1 MIDIGKTLA
10 ALLPENYAFV
20 LRGEP
25 TNEAEFL
32 EAFRPITGIDSN
44 GSAIENADAST
55 WTINWANVVAKKAE
69 LEKEF
74 TDNEYQRKRSG
85 IDGTTDTTYA
95 SIAEQLDMQ
104 YWDSINGTTK
114 WKDHIAAVKAKYPKP
129 S

>member
-32 EAFRPITGIDSN
+32 EAYRPLTGVDSN
-44 GSAIENADAST
+44 NTAIENKDAST
-55 WTINWANVVAKKAE
+55 WTITWADVVAKKAE

-74 TDNEYQRKRSG
+74 TDKEYQRKRSG
-85 IDGTTDTTYA
+85 IDGTTDTVYA

-114 WKDHIAAVKAKYPKP
+114 WKDHITAVKAKYPKP

>member
-32 EAFRPITGIDSN
+32 EAFRPITGADSN

-85 IDGTTDTTYA
+85 IDGTTDTVYA

-104 YWDSINGTTK
+104 YWDKVNGTTN
-114 WKDHIAAVKAKYPKP
+114 WEDHIAKVKSDNPKG
-129 S
+129 

>member
-1 MIDIGKTLA
+1 MPYIGNNHIAGDHTNNFKVLDDISSFTA
-10 ALLPENYAFV
+10 TF
-20 LRGEP
+20 
-25 TNEAEFL
+25 
-32 EAFRPITGIDSN
+32 D

-85 IDGTTDTTYA
+85 IDGTTDTVYA
-95 SIAEQLDMQ
+95 SIAEQLEMQ

-114 WKDHIAAVKAKYPKP
+114 WKDHIAAVKAKYPK
-129 S
+129 SS

>member
-1 MIDIGKTLA
+1 MISIFTAIQSLVSKD
-10 ALLPENYAFV
+10 YAFV

-55 WTINWANVVAKKAE
+55 WTITWADVVAKKAE

-74 TDNEYQRKRSG
+74 TDKEYQRKRSG
-85 IDGTTDTTYA
+85 IDGTTDTVYA

-114 WKDHIAAVKAKYPKP
+114 WKDHITAVKAKYPKP

>member
-1 MIDIGKTLA
+1 MISIFTAIQSLVSKD
-10 ALLPENYAFV
+10 YAFV

-85 IDGTTDTTYA
+85 IDGTTDTVYA

-114 WKDHIAAVKAKYPKP
+114 WKDHITAVKAKYPKP

>member
-1 MIDIGKTLA
+1 MISIFKSIRSLV
-10 ALLPENYAFV
+10 PENYAFV

-32 EAFRPITGIDSN
+32 EAFRPITGKDSN

-55 WTINWANVVAKKAE
+55 WTITWADVVAKKAE
-69 LEKEF
+69 LEKEY

>member
-1 MIDIGKTLA
+1 MISIFTTIQSLVSKD
-10 ALLPENYAFV
+10 YAFV

-32 EAFRPITGIDSN
+32 EAYRPLTGVDSN
-44 GSAIENADAST
+44 NTAIENADAST
-55 WTINWANVVAKKAE
+55 WTINWADVVAKKAE

-85 IDGTTDTTYA
+85 IDGTTDTVYA

-114 WKDHIAAVKAKYPKP
+114 WKDHINAVKAKYPKP

>member
-32 EAFRPITGIDSN
+32 EAFRPITGADSN

-55 WTINWANVVAKKAE
+55 WTITWADVVAKKAE
-69 LEKEF
+69 LEKEYI
-74 TDNEYQRKRSG
+74 DNQYQRKRSG
-85 IDGTTDTTYA
+85 IDGTTDTVYA

-114 WKDHIAAVKAKYPKP
+114 WKDHIAAVKAKYPK
-129 S
+129 SS

>member
-32 EAFRPITGIDSN
+32 VAFRPITGADSN

-85 IDGTTDTTYA
+85 IDGNTDTVYA

-114 WKDHIAAVKAKYPKP
+114 WKDHIAAVKAKYPK
-129 S
+129 SS

>member
-32 EAFRPITGIDSN
+32 VAFRPITGADSN

-85 IDGTTDTTYA
+85 IDGTTDTVYA

-114 WKDHIAAVKAKYPKP
+114 WKDHIAAVKAKYPK
-129 S
+129 SS